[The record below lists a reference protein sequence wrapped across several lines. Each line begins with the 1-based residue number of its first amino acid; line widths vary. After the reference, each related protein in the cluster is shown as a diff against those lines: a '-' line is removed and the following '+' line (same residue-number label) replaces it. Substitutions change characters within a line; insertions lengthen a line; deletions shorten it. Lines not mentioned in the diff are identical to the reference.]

1 MTAFNNSEISMTN
14 KLALTPPAL
23 EKIGK
28 NNITQI
34 RLRLYIPPHYHQE
47 PVISRLISEYDLRIN
62 ITGAMLGEN
71 TNWQGCFDLEICGN
85 LPQISRC
92 LAYLE
97 SLNMKIKGKP
107 NACGDSWHY

>member
-1 MTAFNNSEISMTN
+1 MINRPG
-14 KLALTPPAL
+14 LTPPAFG
-23 EKIGK
+23 KIAK

-47 PVISRLISEYDLRIN
+47 PVISRLISQSGLRIN

-71 TNWQGCFDLEICGN
+71 TNWQGCFDLEICGT
-85 LPQISRC
+85 LPQISKG

-107 NACGDSWHY
+107 NAWGDSWNC